1 MTKPSDKEI
10 GVQGGQRVGIHS
22 WQCFLPPVDGE
33 GLKAAAV
40 QGEWRGLGC
49 SGEAQGMD
57 LELTS
62 LLHEKLALKE
72 LGLSPGCDTSDAS
85 SNVQIF
91 DGTDKASV
99 DTSKCLQSI
108 YLRERAGF
116 LLVFL
121 LCSPFKLI
129 LVL

>member
-22 WQCFLPPVDGE
+22 WQCFLPPVDDE

-57 LELTS
+57 LEVTS
-62 LLHEKLALKE
+62 LLHGKISTK
-72 LGLSPGCDTSDAS
+72 G
-85 SNVQIF
+85 
-91 DGTDKASV
+91 
-99 DTSKCLQSI
+99 
-108 YLRERAGF
+108 AGI
-116 LLVFL
+116 VTWM
-121 LCSPFKLI
+121 
-129 LVL
+129 